1 MEGTMKIDSYPITKK
16 TEHKDIYFGK
26 EISDPYVWLE
36 DDNSKETAE
45 WVQEQNNLT
54 YDYLSGIPYRDNMK
68 EALTA
73 MWNFPKEGMPWEH
86 KGKYYNFKNDGLQN
100 HYVLYVKDSLDGEE
114 RVLIDPNKMSEDGSI
129 SLRAFSHSKDGEYI
143 AYKLSTGGSDWGEI
157 RVKTIDGEE
166 LPDVI
171 KWVKHSGF
179 SWYKDGFFYSRYDEP
194 KNNALS
200 VKNENQKVYY
210 HKLGTKQEEDVLIYE
225 NKDAPQQ
232 MFTAW
237 VPDGEKYIVLTV
249 SEGTSGNKVLVRSLD
264 KLVDTFKTVV
274 DNFEYD
280 NYIVENIDDGFYI
293 KTNNG
298 APNWKLVKFNA
309 KSEKITFEDVI
320 PAKEDVL
327 QSVSFVG
334 NKIIAEYLHNASSRL
349 SVYSRDGQYE
359 TDIDLPSYGTVEEI
373 SGDIDSNEMFYS
385 FTSFTTHNDV
395 FKVDVSNLEQKLYS
409 QSKLAFQPSNYV
421 CEQVFYP
428 SKDGTMI
435 PMFITYKEGLIK
447 DGNNP
452 LMLYGYG
459 GFNISLTPEFSI
471 NRMLFLENGGIYVVP
486 NIRGGG
492 EFGEKWHEAGT
503 KLQKQ
508 NVFDDFIAA
517 AEYLIKEKYTS
528 PEKLAIKGGS
538 NGGLLVGAC
547 LNQRPDLFGVGLP
560 AVGVMDMLKYHK
572 FTIGSA
578 WKVDYGCSENEEE
591 FNYLLSYSPLHNVK
605 EDTEYPA
612 ILISTGD
619 HDDRVVPAHSFKYA
633 AELQDKQ
640 SGDNPILIRISTM
653 TGHSAGKPLSKVIEE
668 LADEWAFTFY
678 NLGLSYT
685 NPITKENFSSD
696 FEQQMQ
702 LKKNKTSK

>member
-1 MEGTMKIDSYPITKK
+1 MKIDSYPITKK
-16 TEHKDIYFGK
+16 VEHKDVYFGK
-26 EISDPYVWLE
+26 EISDPFVWLE
-36 DDNSKETAE
+36 DDNSKETAQ

-54 YDYLSGIPYRDNMK
+54 FDYLSNIPYLDNMK

-73 MWNFPKEGMPWEH
+73 MWNFPKEDIPWQH
-86 KGKYYNFKNDGLQN
+86 KGKYFAYKNDGLQN

-114 RVLIDPNKMSEDGSI
+114 RVLIDPNKMSDDGTV
-129 SLRAFSHSKDGEYI
+129 SLSAFGHSKDGKYL
-143 AYKLSTGGSDWGEI
+143 AYKTSTGGSDWGEI
-157 RVKTIDGEE
+157 HVKTIDGEE
-166 LPDVI
+166 LPDTI

-194 KNNALS
+194 KNNVLS

-232 MFTAW
+232 RFSAW
-237 VPDGEKYIVLTV
+237 VPEGEKYIILTV
-249 SEGTSGNKVLVRSLD
+249 SEGTSGNMVLVRSLD
-264 KLVDTFKTVV
+264 KLVDTFKTVI
-274 DNFEYD
+274 DNFDTD
-280 NYIVENIDDGFYI
+280 NYIVENIDDDFYI
-293 KTNNG
+293 QTNNG

-309 KSEKITFEDVI
+309 KSEKITFEDVV
-320 PAKEDVL
+320 PEKEDVL
-327 QSVSFVG
+327 QSVSFIG
-334 NKIIAEYLHNASSRL
+334 DKIIIEYLHNASSRL
-349 SVYSRDGQYE
+349 SVYSRNGQYE
-359 TDIDLPSYGTVEEI
+359 TDIDLPSFGTVESI
-373 SGDIDSNEMFYS
+373 SGDKDNNEMFYS
-385 FTSFTTHNDV
+385 FTSFTIHNNV
-395 FKVDVSNLEQKLYS
+395 FQVDVSNLEQKLYTQS
-409 QSKLAFQPSNYV
+409 QLAFQPSKYV

-428 SKDGTMI
+428 SKDGTMV

-452 LMLYGYG
+452 LLLYGYG
-459 GFNISLTPEFSI
+459 GFNINQTPEFSI

-486 NIRGGG
+486 NLRGGG

-578 WKVDYGCSENEEE
+578 WKADYGCSENEEE

-605 EDTEYPA
+605 EGISYPA
-612 ILISTGD
+612 TLISTGD

-633 AELQDKQ
+633 AELQTKQ

-653 TGHSAGKPLSKVIEE
+653 TGHSAGKPLSKIIEE
-668 LADEWAFTFY
+668 LAEEWAFTFY
-678 NLGLSYT
+678 NLGISYT
-685 NPITKENFSSD
+685 NPITHEKFNND
-696 FEQQMQ
+696 FESQVQ
-702 LKKNKTSK
+702 LKKR